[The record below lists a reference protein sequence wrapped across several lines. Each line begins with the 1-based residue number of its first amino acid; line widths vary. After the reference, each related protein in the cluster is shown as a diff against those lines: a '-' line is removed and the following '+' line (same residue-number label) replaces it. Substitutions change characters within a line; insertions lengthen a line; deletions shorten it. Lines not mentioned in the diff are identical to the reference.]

1 MERSVYNAKVR
12 KQRVEKVSN
21 WKEDIPLRAYRL
33 CLLGLGNSDLA
44 LAFGV
49 STYTIENWLRKDPKF
64 KDAIDRGRSIAD
76 AKVATAL
83 YKRATG
89 YMYTDTHVTVHKPK
103 NGEPTVITTPVTK
116 FMPPDTGAAIFWL
129 TNRQPDYWSNSMRLE
144 HTGGM
149 TVKHE
154 PLDLSD
160 LDVDELNLL
169 KKVGLQ
175 KMLTANTN

>member
-1 MERSVYNAKVR
+1 MERSIYSSNIR
-12 KQRVEKVSN
+12 KTKVEKVSN
-21 WKEDIPLRAYRL
+21 WRDDVALRAYRL
-33 CLLGLGNSDLA
+33 CLLGLNNADLA
-44 LAFGV
+44 LAFGL
-49 STYTIENWLRKDPKF
+49 STFAIENKLRNDPKF
-64 KDAIDRGRSIAD
+64 RDAVERGRSVAD
-76 AKVATAL
+76 AKVASAL

-89 YMYTDTHVTVHKPK
+89 YMYTDTHVTVYKPK
-103 NGEPTVITTPVTK
+103 DGEPTVITTPVIK
-116 FMPPDTGAAIFWL
+116 FQAPDTGAAIFWL

-160 LDVDELNLL
+160 LDTDELNLL

-175 KMLTANTN
+175 KMLNANN